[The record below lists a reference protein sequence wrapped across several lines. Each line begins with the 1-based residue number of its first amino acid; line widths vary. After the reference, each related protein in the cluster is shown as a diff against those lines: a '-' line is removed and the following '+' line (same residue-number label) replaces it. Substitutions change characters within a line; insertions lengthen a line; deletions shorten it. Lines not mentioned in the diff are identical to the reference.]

1 MRIVIPL
8 VAASAMA
15 AAAAPA
21 FAAPWQN
28 INQRQAELDRR
39 IDMGVRSGELTRAEA
54 RNLRGEFRDIS
65 RLEARYRN
73 SGGLQ
78 AWERV
83 DLDRRFTVL
92 SAKVRWDRNDN
103 QERGDRGWQNIN
115 QRQRMLDERIDRGVR
130 SGALTRGEAMRLR
143 NDYRGLARLEASYR
157 RTNGLQ
163 AWERNDL
170 DRRFDALS
178 ARIRYERTDNDTRR
192 RW

>member
-1 MRIVIPL
+1 MRIALSL

-15 AAAAPA
+15 AVAVPAA
-21 FAAPWQN
+21 AAPWQN
-28 INQRQAELDRR
+28 INARQAELDRR

-54 RNLRGEFRDIS
+54 RNLRREFRDIS
-65 RLEARYRN
+65 RLEARYRH

-92 SAKVRWDRNDN
+92 SARVRWDRNDS
-103 QERGDRGWQNIN
+103 QDRGWQNIN

-130 SGALTRGEAMRLR
+130 NGTLTRGEAVRLR
-143 NDYRGLARLEASYR
+143 NDYRYLARLEASYR
-157 RTNGLQ
+157 RTGGLQ